1 MQLSKIFKD
10 LKKNHKKHFFSN
22 ICSNSRDCKI
32 NDIFFSIK
40 GKKFNGNLFINEA
53 IKRGAKTIVSDKKYQ
68 GYKKDVL
75 FIQKKNPRLALAL
88 ACAKF
93 YNLKPKNLLS
103 VTGTNGKSSV
113 ADFYKQI
120 LNLNKIRCASIGTL
134 GVKGNF
140 INIRTK
146 NTTLD
151 SISLNRIL
159 YKLSKQRIENVI
171 LEASSHGL
179 HQNRLDGIKF
189 DLGIFTNLS
198 RDHLDYHKSYKNYL
212 NSKLILFK
220 KLIKKKG
227 IVVFDNSIKEAS
239 ILKKIIHKNKLK
251 SFNIG
256 QKSDIQIIEHDY
268 INNKQLVYF
277 IFNKKKYFFKT
288 RLIGKIQIKNLLM
301 AIIAASR
308 LISIEKIVK
317 SVSKIKS
324 VNGRF
329 ESIGKL
335 KNGSRVILDYSHT
348 PDALKMC
355 LSNIKEQFKFSRLS
369 IVFGCGGD
377 RDKPKRQIMGK
388 IVNKLCNK
396 IYLTDDNPRGENP
409 AKIRKKIKS
418 KIDKNKLIEIPSRS
432 QAIETA
438 INNLKS
444 NDVLIVA
451 GKGHEN
457 YQEYKT
463 KKFFSDKVYIK
474 NSIINKNK
482 YQSYFWK
489 TNIFNENLKKE
500 KLKKNIELT
509 GVSTNS
515 KKIKKNQIFIALK
528 GKKYDGN
535 EFAVEAVKNGALL
548 SIVDNKSI
556 TNKKIINVNNT
567 IKFFSKISSAVRMSS
582 NANTIA
588 ITGSAGKTSF
598 KELLGSTLAKMYPTI
613 YSKASLNN
621 KFGVPISMFKIK
633 KKTKFAVFEVGMDKK
648 GEIKQLSKLISPD
661 VGVITNISYAHIKN
675 FKNLKQIAKA
685 KSEIIDEINENGKI
699 ILNKDDKFFNYLKK
713 KAIKKKLKVISYSVV
728 RDANFNLFKILKNK
742 NNYFL
747 IIKNGKKKFRFKI
760 KYNLKPYISN
770 LLGVMAVISIYFDL
784 SKLNQDIFYNFKIPD
799 RRGNLVKIKL
809 NNKIINLIDESY
821 NSNPMSLNFSI
832 EKLNNI
838 KIDKRKKKNI
848 LLSDMLELGK
858 FSKKLHLD
866 AAKIINE
873 SKVDKV
879 FVYGKYINYTY
890 NKIQP
895 QKKGKKFLNRE
906 NIVNFLA
913 NKLKNGDYLMIKGS
927 NGTRIG
933 DIVNKLK
940 NFKNVI

>member
-75 FIQKKNPRLALAL
+75 YIQKKNPRLALAL

-159 YKLSKQRIENVI
+159 YKLAKQRIENVI

-227 IVVFDNSIKEAS
+227 IVVFDNSIKEAL

-256 QKSDIQIIEHDY
+256 QKSDIQIIKHDY

-355 LSNIKEQFKFSRLS
+355 LSNIKEQFKFSRL
-369 IVFGCGGD
+369 
-377 RDKPKRQIMGK
+377 
-388 IVNKLCNK
+388 
-396 IYLTDDNPRGENP
+396 
-409 AKIRKKIKS
+409 
-418 KIDKNKLIEIPSRS
+418 
-432 QAIETA
+432 
-438 INNLKS
+438 
-444 NDVLIVA
+444 
-451 GKGHEN
+451 
-457 YQEYKT
+457 
-463 KKFFSDKVYIK
+463 
-474 NSIINKNK
+474 
-482 YQSYFWK
+482 
-489 TNIFNENLKKE
+489 
-500 KLKKNIELT
+500 
-509 GVSTNS
+509 
-515 KKIKKNQIFIALK
+515 
-528 GKKYDGN
+528 
-535 EFAVEAVKNGALL
+535 
-548 SIVDNKSI
+548 
-556 TNKKIINVNNT
+556 
-567 IKFFSKISSAVRMSS
+567 
-582 NANTIA
+582 
-588 ITGSAGKTSF
+588 
-598 KELLGSTLAKMYPTI
+598 
-613 YSKASLNN
+613 
-621 KFGVPISMFKIK
+621 
-633 KKTKFAVFEVGMDKK
+633 
-648 GEIKQLSKLISPD
+648 
-661 VGVITNISYAHIKN
+661 
-675 FKNLKQIAKA
+675 
-685 KSEIIDEINENGKI
+685 
-699 ILNKDDKFFNYLKK
+699 
-713 KAIKKKLKVISYSVV
+713 
-728 RDANFNLFKILKNK
+728 
-742 NNYFL
+742 
-747 IIKNGKKKFRFKI
+747 
-760 KYNLKPYISN
+760 
-770 LLGVMAVISIYFDL
+770 
-784 SKLNQDIFYNFKIPD
+784 
-799 RRGNLVKIKL
+799 
-809 NNKIINLIDESY
+809 
-821 NSNPMSLNFSI
+821 
-832 EKLNNI
+832 
-838 KIDKRKKKNI
+838 
-848 LLSDMLELGK
+848 
-858 FSKKLHLD
+858 
-866 AAKIINE
+866 
-873 SKVDKV
+873 
-879 FVYGKYINYTY
+879 
-890 NKIQP
+890 
-895 QKKGKKFLNRE
+895 
-906 NIVNFLA
+906 
-913 NKLKNGDYLMIKGS
+913 
-927 NGTRIG
+927 
-933 DIVNKLK
+933 
-940 NFKNVI
+940 

>member
-1 MQLSKIFKD
+1 ML
-10 LKKNHKKHFFSN
+10 
-22 ICSNSRDCKI
+22 
-32 NDIFFSIK
+32 
-40 GKKFNGNLFINEA
+40 
-53 IKRGAKTIVSDKKYQ
+53 DK
-68 GYKKDVL
+68 
-75 FIQKKNPRLALAL
+75 
-88 ACAKF
+88 
-93 YNLKPKNLLS
+93 
-103 VTGTNGKSSV
+103 
-113 ADFYKQI
+113 
-120 LNLNKIRCASIGTL
+120 
-134 GVKGNF
+134 
-140 INIRTK
+140 TK

-227 IVVFDNSIKEAS
+227 IVVFDNPIKEAS

-288 RLIGKIQIKNLLM
+288 KLIGKIQIKNLLM

-482 YQSYFWK
+482 HQSYFWK

-500 KLKKNIELT
+500 KLKKKYWVNRCI
-509 GVSTNS
+509 N
-515 KKIKKNQIFIALK
+515 KFKKN
-528 GKKYDGN
+528 
-535 EFAVEAVKNGALL
+535 
-548 SIVDNKSI
+548 
-556 TNKKIINVNNT
+556 
-567 IKFFSKISSAVRMSS
+567 
-582 NANTIA
+582 
-588 ITGSAGKTSF
+588 
-598 KELLGSTLAKMYPTI
+598 
-613 YSKASLNN
+613 
-621 KFGVPISMFKIK
+621 
-633 KKTKFAVFEVGMDKK
+633 
-648 GEIKQLSKLISPD
+648 
-661 VGVITNISYAHIKN
+661 
-675 FKNLKQIAKA
+675 
-685 KSEIIDEINENGKI
+685 
-699 ILNKDDKFFNYLKK
+699 
-713 KAIKKKLKVISYSVV
+713 
-728 RDANFNLFKILKNK
+728 
-742 NNYFL
+742 
-747 IIKNGKKKFRFKI
+747 
-760 KYNLKPYISN
+760 
-770 LLGVMAVISIYFDL
+770 
-784 SKLNQDIFYNFKIPD
+784 
-799 RRGNLVKIKL
+799 
-809 NNKIINLIDESY
+809 
-821 NSNPMSLNFSI
+821 
-832 EKLNNI
+832 
-838 KIDKRKKKNI
+838 
-848 LLSDMLELGK
+848 
-858 FSKKLHLD
+858 
-866 AAKIINE
+866 
-873 SKVDKV
+873 
-879 FVYGKYINYTY
+879 
-890 NKIQP
+890 
-895 QKKGKKFLNRE
+895 
-906 NIVNFLA
+906 
-913 NKLKNGDYLMIKGS
+913 
-927 NGTRIG
+927 
-933 DIVNKLK
+933 
-940 NFKNVI
+940 